1 MLPYCYCK
9 RLLVW
14 MPPFCCSMHVWFQ
27 NRRAKWRRQ
36 EKSESLRL
44 GLTHFTQ
51 LPHRLGCGP
60 AGLSVDPWLSPPLL
74 SALPATL
81 LGFLSHP
88 QTVYPSYLTPPLS
101 LAPTGLSMST
111 LASMGPHGPPP
122 PPGHPPPSP
131 LGSGPP
137 HPGHTHVSLAHLSP
151 HLSRMSPQNLATMAT
166 TSMSSSAL
174 IGSSNSNTPLT
185 PPNSNQNN
193 SPMANLSTSATS
205 PQNLSASSATII
217 SSTISHLNDSNNAED
232 AENSNADKS
241 LSTSIEVLD
250 VGRESPLN
258 MGATVSTTTATN
270 TITNSSVAVQPQ
282 TTDIR
287 TNSIATLRIKA
298 KEHLENI
305 NKNLAMV

>member
-1 MLPYCYCK
+1 MVSKSSSKMATP
-9 RLLVW
+9 REIGES
-14 MPPFCCSMHVWFQ
+14 PFGFNSLHTTASSFRVRACGSV
-27 NRRAKWRRQ
+27 RRSVAVTAIAF
-36 EKSESLRL
+36 SLTRCVHNKVQIL
-44 GLTHFTQ
+44 KILFIF
-51 LPHRLGCGP
+51 L
-60 AGLSVDPWLSPPLL
+60 
-74 SALPATL
+74 ATL

-111 LASMGPHGPPP
+111 LASMGPHGAPP

-166 TSMSSSAL
+166 TPMSSSAL

-205 PQNLSASSATII
+205 PQNLSASNATII
-217 SSTISHLNDSNNAED
+217 SSTISHLNNSNNAED

-270 TITNSSVAVQPQ
+270 TITNPSVAVQPQ